1 MITKQVE
8 IRLPRGLEARP
19 IAELVQHASRYDAS
33 LRIQAGDAEVNAKS
47 IMGMMALTLSS
58 GDAVT
63 VTADGS
69 DEEAAIIDL
78 EGYLS
83 GAAAK

>member
-33 LRIQAGDAEVNAKS
+33 LRIQAGDA
-47 IMGMMALTLSS
+47 
-58 GDAVT
+58 
-63 VTADGS
+63 
-69 DEEAAIIDL
+69 
-78 EGYLS
+78 
-83 GAAAK
+83 